1 MDVGV
6 NSYFYKYLSIITE
19 VGSDQKPISSAR
31 YYSKYFAYF
40 MYFSILRVFY
50 DIRMFRSSKQGS
62 IVSAF
67 NPIRMAIGCD
77 INEKFHPFERFS

>member
-6 NSYFYKYLSIITE
+6 NLYFYKYLFIITE
-19 VGSDQKPISSAR
+19 YNYKYI
-31 YYSKYFAYF
+31 KYFAYF

-50 DIRMFRSSKQGS
+50 DIQMFRWSQQGS
-62 IVSAF
+62 IASAF

-77 INEKFHPFERFS
+77 INEEFHPFERFSR

>member
-6 NSYFYKYLSIITE
+6 NPYFYKYLFIITE
-19 VGSDQKPISSAR
+19 YNYK
-31 YYSKYFAYF
+31 YNKYFAYF

-50 DIRMFRSSKQGS
+50 DIRMFRSSKQES
-62 IVSAF
+62 IASAF